1 MFLYNF
7 LADCNKRDCVY
18 IPGGGIYSSHVR
30 RTKEERYQ
38 RQSTRAYQ
46 LHWKDLD
53 QRNYLDSNNVDC
65 ISNGCE
71 DKQRRRGMAPPHQ
84 ESPEVMPTILVLLN
98 LLHKETTSIPTQL
111 KMISE
116 GKLRRYQRKTTRL
129 LQCRINQL
137 WDIYNDGS
145 TSLDIL
151 LMECGQIYN
160 GQW

>member
-1 MFLYNF
+1 MSTF
-7 LADCNKRDCVY
+7 LAEEY
-18 IPGGGIYSSHVR
+18 IPVTFDVLKKNVTSDRVR
-30 RTKEERYQ
+30 ELTNY
-38 RQSTRAYQ
+38 
-46 LHWKDLD
+46 LD
-53 QRNYLDSNNVDC
+53 QRNHLDTNNVDC

-71 DKQRRRGMAPPHQ
+71 DKQRRRGKAPPHQ
-84 ESPEVMPTILVLLN
+84 ESPEVLPSILVLLN
-98 LLHKETTSIPTQL
+98 LLHKETTSIPIQL

-137 WDIYNDGS
+137 WDSYNDGS

-160 GQW
+160 GQ